1 MNNTI
6 CGAPDPRVQTM
17 TISYSV
23 YVVNFVSEIFVT
35 FVTLNFDLFTSNWY
49 RKLRMLLEE
58 EEQRRRRN
66 SA

>member
-1 MNNTI
+1 
-6 CGAPDPRVQTM
+6 M